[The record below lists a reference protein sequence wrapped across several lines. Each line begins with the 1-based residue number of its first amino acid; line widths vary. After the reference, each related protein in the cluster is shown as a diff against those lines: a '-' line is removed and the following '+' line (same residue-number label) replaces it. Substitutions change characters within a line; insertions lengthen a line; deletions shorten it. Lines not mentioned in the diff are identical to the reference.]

1 MRSSC
6 TLQTDV
12 FCNMTGELSFLTKV
26 HWCSGISTLECLS
39 PSQNCSKSILVVLQH
54 GRSWQLSVMARNT
67 MASPSGLWAIL
78 TKIWPNSL
86 GTIYVR
92 APTTFF
98 FFFPGIASC
107 RKFMFMVQCPPKD
120 IMFSCKSMEHLDM
133 INICLSNRMS
143 PNIEGI
149 GGTATSEPEI
159 LRNHP
164 L

>member
-98 FFFPGIASC
+98 FFFPVIITLSMIFIGSLKKMISSSLWKGVFYCQIRC
-107 RKFMFMVQCPPKD
+107 R
-120 IMFSCKSMEHLDM
+120 L
-133 INICLSNRMS
+133 
-143 PNIEGI
+143 
-149 GGTATSEPEI
+149 
-159 LRNHP
+159 
-164 L
+164 